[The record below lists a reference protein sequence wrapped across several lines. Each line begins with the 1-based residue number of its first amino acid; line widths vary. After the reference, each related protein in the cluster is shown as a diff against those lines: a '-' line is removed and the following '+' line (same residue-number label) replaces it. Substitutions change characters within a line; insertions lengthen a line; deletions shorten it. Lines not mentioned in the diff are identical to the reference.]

1 MARWRTGR
9 GSCQVGVEPHD
20 TNRADEEAR
29 DLSTSRADVDPPK
42 PATAQCVA
50 GIEASMCM
58 PALGRTEM
66 TKKSTAE
73 LVALESRRLSE
84 RLTPRHRG
92 PAASPGLSCTAVSR
106 LVLAVLLATV
116 STAVGC
122 GKTNAASAVPAPEVE
137 VATVAQKDVPIFS
150 EWVATLDGYV
160 NAQIQPQVAGYV
172 IRQTYKEGSFVRKG
186 QILFQIDPRP
196 FQALLDQ
203 ANAQLAQAQAQ
214 LGKTQMDVDRD
225 TPLAKARAI
234 AQSQLDN
241 DVQANRAAQAAV
253 KAAEARVEQAKLN
266 LE

>member
-9 GSCQVGVEPHD
+9 GSCKVGVEPHD

-50 GIEASMCM
+50 GIEASMWM

-73 LVALESRRLSE
+73 LVALQSRRLSE

-92 PAASPGLSCTAVSR
+92 PAAIPGLSCTAVSR

-137 VATVAQKDVPIFS
+137 VATVVQKEVPIFS

-160 NAQIQPQVAGYV
+160 NAQIQPQVTGYV
-172 IRQTYKEGSFVRKG
+172 IRQTYKEGSS
-186 QILFQIDPRP
+186 PRR
-196 FQALLDQ
+196 
-203 ANAQLAQAQAQ
+203 
-214 LGKTQMDVDRD
+214 TR
-225 TPLAKARAI
+225 RASPACAI
-234 AQSQLDN
+234 
-241 DVQANRAAQAAV
+241 RAV
-253 KAAEARVEQAKLN
+253 
-266 LE
+266 

>member
-9 GSCQVGVEPHD
+9 GSCKVGVEPHD

-42 PATAQCVA
+42 PATAQCAA

-73 LVALESRRLSE
+73 LVALQSRRLSE

-92 PAASPGLSCTAVSR
+92 PAAVPGLSCTAVSR

-122 GKTNAASAVPAPEVE
+122 AKTDAASAVPGPEVGSRHCS
-137 VATVAQKDVPIFS
+137 S
-150 EWVATLDGYV
+150 EGPSNLQRMGSDARGYV
-160 NAQIQPQVAGYV
+160 NAQI
-172 IRQTYKEGSFVRKG
+172 
-186 QILFQIDPRP
+186 
-196 FQALLDQ
+196 
-203 ANAQLAQAQAQ
+203 
-214 LGKTQMDVDRD
+214 
-225 TPLAKARAI
+225 
-234 AQSQLDN
+234 
-241 DVQANRAAQAAV
+241 
-253 KAAEARVEQAKLN
+253 
-266 LE
+266 